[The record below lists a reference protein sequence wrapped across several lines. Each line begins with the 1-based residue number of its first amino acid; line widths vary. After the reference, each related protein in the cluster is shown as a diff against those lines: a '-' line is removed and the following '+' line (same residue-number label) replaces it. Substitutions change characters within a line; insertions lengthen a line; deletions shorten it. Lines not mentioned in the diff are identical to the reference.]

1 MVVNLVVYAVWTVV
15 NIYLYTDIHEDSSTV
30 KIKQSLRDGKL
41 KVLITSQML
50 YNILYEGT
58 QHMLTML

>member
-1 MVVNLVVYAVWTVV
+1 MVV
-15 NIYLYTDIHEDSSTV
+15 NIYLYTDIHEDNSTV